1 MATSKNK
8 AISISK
14 FDVDP
19 EGEHLNMIIDCPSDY
34 KFTSLIITAYSAL
47 HGIKSAVTANFDG
60 SLAVFGDDSTQPGDH
75 YDIIIALDFNRDT
88 NTKQIPPSIY
98 RVYLKAESTQN
109 NGDDPLEDYAY
120 TSDLRHV
127 YDCMVSDILNQDPC
141 QTLPDSIIRSEVLLQ
156 GHLYALKSGNIE
168 VALQYFLKLNDC
180 FGPCPVSDLPYQPS
194 KCGCGK

>member
-60 SLAVFGDDSTQPGDH
+60 SLAVFGDDSTQHGDH
-75 YDIIIALDFNRDT
+75 YDIMH
-88 NTKQIPPSIY
+88 QILI
-98 RVYLKAESTQN
+98 EIQ
-109 NGDDPLEDYAY
+109 
-120 TSDLRHV
+120 
-127 YDCMVSDILNQDPC
+127 IL
-141 QTLPDSIIRSEVLLQ
+141 SKYLLQ
-156 GHLYALKSGNIE
+156 FIE
-168 VALQYFLKLNDC
+168 C
-180 FGPCPVSDLPYQPS
+180 I
-194 KCGCGK
+194 